1 MALIWEGIAGGLSDS
16 RWSGILGS
24 FAALVGIDLHSTP
37 GTITVHQRLAK
48 DSGTTVT
55 ALCRVRISTSVGT
68 TLWFSYTDGKIWSR
82 TTAGVWTLVSTTV
95 PTSGNAGCLGGE
107 EYNGYIY
114 WATQSFLHR
123 IPIGATIDTAAY
135 WTANKVWNWATFTKT
150 DTEFHPMQKQ
160 STQLFI
166 GDGNQVAKVNSAG
179 TFTANAL
186 DILTPLRIKTITD
199 FDIDIVLGTIIA
211 TTVNECQVLRWDTVS
226 TSWTASDP
234 IPENGINA
242 FIHDDNYLYAQAGQ
256 FGGIYF
262 YNGEQLIPYKRIPG
276 TWSPT
281 SYGEVYPQA
290 VSNLLGRPVFG
301 LSNGSGNP
309 ALQGVYTFGS
319 YSKDYPKVLDLS
331 YPISNSATMQTLEIG
346 AVLAV
351 GADLFVAW
359 KDSDTYG
366 VDKLDWSAKYASA
379 YLETMMLAQ
388 DKRDILKTLSKVS
401 AFYNSL
407 PANTGITFS
416 YKINND
422 SYVEMTSITNSVLN
436 EVFANLTVPDI
447 GSLQIKAS
455 FTISGNNAPVIEG
468 LGVDMAKI

>member
-256 FGGIYF
+256 FGNIYF
-262 YNGEQLIPYKRIPG
+262 YNGEQLVSYKRIPG
-276 TWSPT
+276 NWSPS

-366 VDKLDWSAKYASA
+366 VDKLDWSNKYASA
-379 YLETMMLAQ
+379 YLETMTLFQ
-388 DKRDILKTLSKVS
+388 DKRDVLKVLGKVS
-401 AFYNSL
+401 AFYSSL

-416 YKINND
+416 YSLNGG
-422 SYVEMTSITNSVLN
+422 SYVEMTSITNLVLN
-436 EVFANLTVPDI
+436 EVYADLSVPDI
-447 GSLQIKAS
+447 GSLQIKIELTVS
-455 FTISGNNAPVIEG
+455 SNSAPVIEA
-468 LGVDMAKI
+468 LGIYMAKI